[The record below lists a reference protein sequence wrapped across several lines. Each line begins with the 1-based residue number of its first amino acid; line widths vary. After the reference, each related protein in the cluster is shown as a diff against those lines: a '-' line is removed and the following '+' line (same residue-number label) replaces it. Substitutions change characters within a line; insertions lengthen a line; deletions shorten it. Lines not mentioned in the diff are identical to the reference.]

1 MDIVVR
7 EIERQGKNFA
17 VKKTEERKRLIFL
30 GLHRKPIKLR
40 DKEFALVHGGHRC
53 LPGLPRE

>member
-30 GLHRKPIKLR
+30 SSHRKPIKSQ
-40 DKEFALVHGGHRC
+40 DK
-53 LPGLPRE
+53 GLTPFT